1 VPSTAPLPRRCGA
14 PRLCASPRPAASR
27 RSRCDEVHGRA
38 GELRAPAGG
47 LHGVHR
53 APATPVRRRRLGRA
67 LAALLVVALAAAGCG
82 DDDRASGPY
91 AGIVREPA
99 PLVGSRSLPDA
110 TTGAPVSFRA
120 RPGGLLL
127 VYFGYLSCPDV
138 CPTTMADLRTA
149 LGSLRPAERERVATV
164 MATIDPGRDDA
175 AALSAY
181 VDAFV
186 AGGGALRTDDQAA
199 LRAAT
204 DAFGADYRVTT
215 TADGRVEVSHTGF
228 VYAVDDQGRLRL
240 TWPFGTRSTDI
251 GRDLVRLLARLDDAA

>member
-1 VPSTAPLPRRCGA
+1 MLRPPAPTP
-14 PRLCASPRPAASR
+14 
-27 RSRCDEVHGRA
+27 GR
-38 GELRAPAGG
+38 
-47 LHGVHR
+47 H
-53 APATPVRRRRLGRA
+53 PVSQVV
-67 LAALLVVALAAAGCG
+67 AALLVVVLAVSAVACG
-82 DDDRASGPY
+82 DDDRAGGPY

-99 PLVGSRSLPDA
+99 PLVGSLSLPDA
-110 TTGAPVSFRA
+110 STGTPVAFRA

-149 LGSLRPAERERVATV
+149 LGSLRADERARVATV

-175 AALSAY
+175 AALAAY

-199 LRAAT
+199 LRAAA
-204 DAFGADYRVTT
+204 DVFGADYRVTT
-215 TADGRVEVSHTGF
+215 GADGRVEVSHTGF
-228 VYAVDDQGRLRL
+228 VYAVDERGRLRL

-251 GRDLVRLLARLDDAA
+251 GRDLVRLLARLDEAA

>member
-1 VPSTAPLPRRCGA
+1 MPSAPTLSRPCDETHAHPRELGA
-14 PRLCASPRPAASR
+14 PTN
-27 RSRCDEVHGRA
+27 
-38 GELRAPAGG
+38 G

-53 APATPVRRRRLGRA
+53 ATDPLPLRRRT
-67 LAALLVVALAAAGCG
+67 AAPVVALLGAVLVMAIAATGCG
-82 DDDRASGPY
+82 GDDRASGPY

-99 PLVGSRSLPDA
+99 PVVSSLSLPDA
-110 TTGAPVSFRA
+110 TTGAPVAFRA
-120 RPGGLLL
+120 RPGGVLL

-149 LGSLRPAERERVATV
+149 LGSLRPAERARVATV

-175 AALSAY
+175 AALTAY

-186 AGGGALRTDDQAA
+186 SDGGALRTTDQAA

-204 DAFGADYRVTT
+204 DAFGADYRVGTG
-215 TADGRVEVSHTGF
+215 ADGRVEVSHTGF
-228 VYAVDDQGRLRL
+228 VYAVDEFGRLRL
-240 TWPFGTRSTDI
+240 TWPFGTTSTDI